1 MKTLLTNLWELFFPR
16 CCLLCGKPLI
26 SGENDI
32 CTRCLIKLPR
42 TGYHLQEGN
51 EVERNFWGKFPIG
64 RATSFLHY
72 IKEGPTQQLVHDLKY
87 HGYKE
92 VGETMGRIMAVELLP
107 SGFFDGIDLIHP
119 VPLHPR
125 KERQRGYNQSERLA
139 AGLSAITGIPVCN
152 HAIQRIKYT
161 ETQTRKGNYERWENV
176 EEIFSC
182 ATPEMLAGKHI
193 LIIDDVLTTGATIVA
208 CADALRDVPQIRI
221 SVLTLAVAGHT

>member
-16 CCLLCGKPLI
+16 CCLLCGKPLVR
-26 SGENDI
+26 GEECI
-32 CTRCLIKLPR
+32 CTGCLIQLPR
-42 TGYHLQEGN
+42 TRFHLLKEN

-72 IKEGPTQQLVHDLKY
+72 IKEGSSQRLVHDLKY

-92 VGETMGRIMAVELLP
+92 VGEVMGRIMAAELSP
-107 SGFFDGIDLIHP
+107 SGFFEGIDLIHP
-119 VPLHPR
+119 VPLHSR

-139 AGLSAITGIPVCN
+139 AGLSAATGIPVCS

-161 ETQTRKGNYERWENV
+161 DTQTRKKNDERWANV
-176 EEIFSC
+176 EETFSC
-182 ATPEMLAGKHI
+182 TMPEALAGKHI

-221 SVLTLAVAGHT
+221 SVLTLAAAGYS